1 MARRAR
7 GGDPGDAVRRR
18 KQTVLPDDS
27 TVTLSAARA
36 AAGIDQVFENL
47 ERELIGLVPVKD
59 RVREIGSLLL
69 VDQVRQQFGLLAP
82 RPNLHMCFTGAP
94 GTGKTTVALRMAEM
108 LHRLGY
114 LSGGQ
119 LVHAMRNDLVGEF
132 IGQTAPKTKK
142 VLESAMGGV
151 LFIDEAY
158 YLHRANDSRD
168 YGQEVIDILLQVM
181 ENKRDQFVVVLAG
194 YKDRMETFFTSNPGM
209 RSRIAHHLDFAD
221 YQIDELV
228 AIGRLMLQ
236 QSSYYLSQDAERAF
250 RDYLKGQVHLP
261 DFGNARSVRNELERA
276 RLRHARRLAA
286 DPHRAWTRD
295 DLMRLEAADILDRSD
310 DPLTGVLGQPAR

>member
-194 YKDRMETFFTSNPGM
+194 YKDRMESFFTSNPGM

-236 QSSYYLSQDAERAF
+236 QSSYYLSEDAERAF

>member
-7 GGDPGDAVRRR
+7 GGDPEDAVRRR
-18 KQTVLPDDS
+18 KQAVLPDDS

-119 LVHAMRNDLVGEF
+119 LVHARDEPANLPGR
-132 IGQTAPKTKK
+132 QTSISLCGPQK
-142 VLESAMGGV
+142 
-151 LFIDEAY
+151 
-158 YLHRANDSRD
+158 
-168 YGQEVIDILLQVM
+168 
-181 ENKRDQFVVVLAG
+181 
-194 YKDRMETFFTSNPGM
+194 
-209 RSRIAHHLDFAD
+209 
-221 YQIDELV
+221 
-228 AIGRLMLQ
+228 
-236 QSSYYLSQDAERAF
+236 
-250 RDYLKGQVHLP
+250 
-261 DFGNARSVRNELERA
+261 
-276 RLRHARRLAA
+276 
-286 DPHRAWTRD
+286 
-295 DLMRLEAADILDRSD
+295 
-310 DPLTGVLGQPAR
+310 